1 VYIQDGYMKR
11 FSVLLLA
18 AITAFELHAQE
29 LFPVRSGGET
39 RSRTF
44 DVLHYKIEVSFDEPQ
59 RKVIGR
65 VSTTLV
71 PFPSDLRQVVFDAE
85 EMDIQRVSLTNGT
98 SLKFTLGSKCM
109 TISLDR
115 PYSYRD
121 TITLITE
128 YTCKPHRGLFF
139 IQPDSANPGTPW
151 QIWTQGEDMD
161 NHFWFPCYDF
171 PNDRATTEVIA
182 TVRSSY
188 TVLSNGKLLKVTE
201 DRKNKTKAFHWK
213 LAKPHVSYLVM
224 MAIGEYAVLRDSVGR
239 LPLEYYVYPQ
249 QIDDARICF
258 QSTPDIMR
266 FFNKTIGVAYPWEK
280 YSQAL
285 IRNFTAGGMENTSAC
300 SLLDNAAVYDARQR
314 VDDSPVSL
322 IAHELAHQWWGD
334 LVTCKDWRHLWLN
347 ESFASYFDPLYHEY
361 KLGTDAFHFI
371 MYEAQQAGINS
382 DKAFG
387 RKPIVSVGSYGSNL
401 YPRGASVL
409 HMLRFLLGDSLF
421 FRSLTHY
428 ITKHQYGVVETHD
441 LKVAIEEATGQNLYW
456 FFDQWV
462 YKAGYPVFAVSS
474 EWNDSTKTV
483 RLHVEQ
489 TQKLDSLTDVFRT
502 PVNIEVTAG
511 SQSVLHRVDIISRDT
526 VFVLPAP
533 EKPRMVIFDKG
544 NWILKE
550 LRWEMPDEQWE
561 AQARDAEDPV
571 DRLRA
576 VKWMGIGPR
585 SERFLSSLV
594 DRALHDP
601 FWAVRRE
608 AVNMLGMVSDAK
620 DTTWTSVKAALLEA
634 TRDPK
639 SQVRTAAVAL
649 LTDSADASSIEALHV
664 ALKDSSYSVVTRALR
679 SLAKADPRGSVGILR
694 SHIGMSS
701 HQNVVATTALNALVS
716 ADSMQGIAAAR
727 ECLAYGT
734 PPQLRNA
741 ALWILRKF
749 VNTGT
754 LPESTLYPLVRDAN
768 IQLRTNA
775 ARFLGDVGSESAL
788 PVLQVVANDP
798 ENPAAEAAKQGMER
812 IRKRAEAAGKK

>member
-1 VYIQDGYMKR
+1 MMR
-11 FSVLLLA
+11 FSLFLLA
-18 AITAFELHAQE
+18 GLTVLDLQAQE
-29 LFPVRSGGET
+29 LFTVRDEGET
-39 RSRTF
+39 RNRAY

-71 PFPSDLRQVVFDAE
+71 PFPSDLRKVVFDAE
-85 EMDIQRVSLTNGT
+85 EMDIQRVSLSNGT
-98 SLKFTLGSKCM
+98 PLAFSVGPK
-109 TISLDR
+109 TITIFLDR
-115 PYSYRD
+115 PYTYRD
-121 TITLITE
+121 TITLTTD

-139 IQPDSANPGTPW
+139 IQPDSSYSGTPW

-171 PNDRATTEVIA
+171 PNDRATSEIIA
-182 TVRSSY
+182 TVRPSY
-188 TVLSNGKLLKVTE
+188 TVLSNGKLLNVTE
-201 DRKNKTKAFHWK
+201 DRKNKTKTFHWK
-213 LAKPHVSYLVM
+213 LEKPHVSYLIM
-224 MAIGEYAVLRDSVGR
+224 MAIGEYAVIRDSVGR

-300 SLLDNAAVYDARQR
+300 SLLDHAAVFDARQR
-314 VDDSPVSL
+314 VDESPVSL

-361 KLGTDAFHFI
+361 KLGPDEFHYT
-371 MYEAQQAGINS
+371 MYEDQQAGINS
-382 DKAFG
+382 DKTLG

-428 ITKHQYGVVETHD
+428 ITKHQYGVVETND
-441 LKVAIEEATGQNLYW
+441 LKVAIEETTGQNLYW

-474 EWNDSTKTV
+474 EWDDSSKSV

-489 TQKLDSLTDVFRT
+489 TQKLDSLTGVFRT
-502 PVNIEVTAG
+502 PVDVEVTAG
-511 SQSVLHRVDIISRDT
+511 SQSVVHRVDITTKDT
-526 VFVLPAP
+526 VFVLRAP

-544 NWILKE
+544 NWLIKE
-550 LRWEMPDEQWE
+550 LRQQMTDEEWE
-561 AQARDAEDPV
+561 AQVREASDPV

-576 VKWMGIGPR
+576 VKWMGIAPR
-585 SERFLSSLV
+585 SERFLSALI

-608 AVNMLGMVSDAK
+608 AVNMLGVVSDNK
-620 DTTWTSVKAALLEA
+620 DTTWPAVKGALLA
-634 TRDPK
+634 AAHDPK
-639 SQVRTAAVAL
+639 SRVRTAAVAL
-649 LTDSADASSIEALHV
+649 LTDSADASSIDALHA
-664 ALKDSSYSVVTRALR
+664 ALKDSSYSVVSRALR
-679 SLAKADPRGSVGILR
+679 ALAKADPHASIAILR
-694 SHIGMSS
+694 AQIGMPS
-701 HQNVVATTALNALVS
+701 HQNIVATSALNALVT

-734 PPQLRNA
+734 PPQLRNT
-741 ALWILRKF
+741 ALWILRRF
-749 VNTGT
+749 VNTRT

-775 ARFLGDVGSESAL
+775 VRFLGDIGSGTAL
-788 PVLQVVANDP
+788 PVLEAIAENPD
-798 ENPAAEAAKQGMER
+798 NPAAEAAKLGIER
-812 IRKRAEAAGKK
+812 IRKRVESAGKK